1 MPSVKN
7 GGRQVITDTRP
18 TDSNQD
24 GETLEYSR
32 LFPILLI
39 IFTNILGAGVI
50 LPILPLYA
58 KGEFGGT
65 VFQVTLL
72 STAYFAAQF
81 LAAPV
86 LGRLSDRYGRRPV
99 LIISQI
105 GTVAAFILF
114 IFAGPLGRML
124 EGLSIPLPVTGGMF
138 MLYAARIL
146 DGITGGNITTAQAY
160 ISDITTERQRAQG
173 LGLLQGAFGVGFIF
187 GPAFGGVLGNY
198 GPVMPFIGAAI
209 ITTGTL
215 LLTTFILKESLPPAE
230 RTSPGEREDQ
240 AKLSFSKVMGHK
252 ALATM
257 LLISFVATLAFS
269 AVPATFALYADE
281 VLFPGGARTELYVGL
296 MLTFH
301 GMMTVVTQ
309 VGLMRPLVSRLGEQR
324 LLLLGNVALTT
335 AMAAIVPFENAVLV
349 TLLFAPFAFGQG
361 VTQPSLQS
369 LITRFGRK
377 QTGGQLLG
385 LYQSSR
391 SLALIFGPI
400 WSGYVFD
407 AISPRSVFLIGAGFS
422 FLATL
427 LAVTLLSL
435 RIPSSAGDR
444 TQAVLR
450 GKGDHHA

>member
-1 MPSVKN
+1 MFASRQAADN
-7 GGRQVITDTRP
+7 G
-18 TDSNQD
+18 QD
-24 GETLEYSR
+24 GEGLDYRR

-58 KGEFGGT
+58 KGVFGGT
-65 VFQVTLL
+65 IFQVTLL

-86 LGRLSDRYGRRPV
+86 LGRLSDRFGRRPV
-99 LIISQI
+99 LMISQI

-114 IFAGPLGRML
+114 IFAGPLGRVL
-124 EGLSIPLPVTGGMF
+124 ESLSLPLPVTGGMF

-160 ISDITTERQRAQG
+160 ISDITTEKQRAQG

-209 ITTGTL
+209 ITTVTL
-215 LLTTFILKESLPPAE
+215 LLTTFLLEESLPPAE
-230 RTSPGEREDQ
+230 RISPTERDVQ
-240 AKLSFSKVMGHK
+240 PKLSFSTVVGQK
-252 ALATM
+252 ALVTL

-269 AVPATFALYADE
+269 ALPATFALYADE
-281 VLFPGGARTELYVGL
+281 VLFPGGSRTELYVGL

-309 VGLMRPLVSRLGEQR
+309 IGLMRPLISWLGEQR
-324 LLLLGNVALTT
+324 LLLLGNVALTA
-335 AMAAIVPFENAVLV
+335 AMAAIVPFENPVLV
-349 TLLFAPFAFGQG
+349 TAFFAPFAFGQG

-369 LITRFGRK
+369 LMTRFGEK

-407 AISPRSVFLIGAGFS
+407 ALNPRSVFLIGAGLS

-427 LAVTLLSL
+427 LAVTLLGL
-435 RIPSSAGDR
+435 AVPSGGGDR
-444 TQAVLR
+444 PRVVLR
-450 GKGDHHA
+450 E